1 VQKITSKYRSRKLRN
16 RDYLMNAA
24 IIIFPGSNCDR
35 DMLSALRLAGHETRL
50 IWHKET
56 ELPKNIDLIAI
67 PGGFSFGDYLRCGA
81 IAARSPVFNE
91 VKRHINRGG
100 YALGICN
107 GFQILTEAGILP
119 GILQQNIDTKFISKV
134 IDLRIKNST
143 STFTYQYSTESKISI
158 PIAHHEGNY
167 FAPEDDLKKLHDN
180 NCIAFEYINNPNGS
194 SHNIAGILSENHRV
208 LGMMP
213 HPERHVEKAHGCQD
227 GYSFFE
233 GLLQIG

>member
-1 VQKITSKYRSRKLRN
+1 MR
-16 RDYLMNAA
+16 AA
-24 IIIFPGSNCDR
+24 VIIFPGSNCDR
-35 DMLSALRLAGHETRL
+35 DMLSALRLAGHETVQ

-81 IAARSPVFNE
+81 IAAKSPIFNE
-91 VKRHINRGG
+91 VIRHINRGG

-119 GILQQNIDTKFISKV
+119 GILQQNIGTKFISKV
-134 IDLRIKNST
+134 LDLRVNNTS
-143 STFTYQYSTESKISI
+143 STFTHKYATNSIISI

-167 FAPEDDLKKLHDN
+167 FASNDDLKNLRDKD
-180 NCIAFEYINNPNGS
+180 CIAFEYIDNPNGALD
-194 SHNIAGILSENHRV
+194 NIAGILSENHRV

-213 HPERHVEKAHGCQD
+213 HPERHIENAHGCQD
-227 GYSFFE
+227 GYPFFE
-233 GLLQIG
+233 GLLQTA

>member
-1 VQKITSKYRSRKLRN
+1 MR
-16 RDYLMNAA
+16 AA
-24 IIIFPGSNCDR
+24 VIIFPGSNCDR
-35 DMLSALRLAGHETRL
+35 DMLSALRLAGHETIK

-81 IAARSPVFNE
+81 IAAKSPIFNE
-91 VKRHINRGG
+91 VIRHINRGG

-119 GILQQNIDTKFISKV
+119 GILQQNIGTKFISKV
-134 IDLRIKNST
+134 LDLRVNNTS
-143 STFTYQYSTESKISI
+143 STFTHKYATNRIISI

-167 FAPEDDLKKLHDN
+167 FASKDDLKNLRDKD
-180 NCIAFEYINNPNGS
+180 CIAFEYIDNPNGALD
-194 SHNIAGILSENHRV
+194 NIAGILSENHRV

-213 HPERHVEKAHGCQD
+213 HPERHIDNAHGCQD
-227 GYSFFE
+227 GYPFFE
-233 GLLQIG
+233 GLLQTA